1 MTEERINMDDMRA
14 LLAKAVAFD
23 DHYLQAPTAIRE
35 TGLEYVPIGRR

>member
-1 MTEERINMDDMRA
+1 MPEEGINMDDMRA

-35 TGLEYVPIGRR
+35 GFEYVPIGRR